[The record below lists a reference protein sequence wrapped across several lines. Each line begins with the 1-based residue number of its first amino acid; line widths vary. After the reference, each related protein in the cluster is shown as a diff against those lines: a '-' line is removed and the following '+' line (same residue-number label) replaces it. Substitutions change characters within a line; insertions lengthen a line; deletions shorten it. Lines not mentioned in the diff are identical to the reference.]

1 MDGQHAQVPFCHR
14 LNTIHGIIRVGS
26 PPVRRLTVL
35 TATCVGLMLVAA
47 GCNHD
52 GRYLRPATPD
62 QNATISTTVLA
73 TTVPASDIFEP
84 GPVATDATGAIDS
97 ATATT
102 IAPTSAEPTTTLVAD
117 DPTATTADGPGAS
130 PTAGAA
136 DTTTIK
142 TADLGGTS
150 VTLPGSSVVPTGP
163 GPNAQNAGN
172 NTDNAG
178 SPVAVLL
185 SAIAPWR
192 QGAPI
197 DARYTCIGA
206 DVSPPI
212 SWSAA
217 PAGTVEI
224 AITMS
229 DDQAPGFVHWAIAGI
244 DPSATT
250 IPEGGVL
257 PGVIRGVNGSGTQ
270 GYTGPCPPAGQTHS
284 YELAIHFLGSQIELG
299 DGASGADM
307 VLAINAVTIARAVV
321 TGTSGRN

>member
-1 MDGQHAQVPFCHR
+1 M
-14 LNTIHGIIRVGS
+14 
-26 PPVRRLTVL
+26 RRLTVL
-35 TATCVGLMLVAA
+35 TATCVALMLVAA

-84 GPVATDATGAIDS
+84 GPVATGVTGAIDS
-97 ATATT
+97 DASTT
-102 IAPTSAEPTTTLVAD
+102 IAPTSAEPNTTLVAD
-117 DPTATTADGPGAS
+117 DPTTTTVA
-130 PTAGAA
+130 AGATVA
-136 DTTTIK
+136 GAGATAAGGGKTTTIK
-142 TADLGGTS
+142 TVDLGGTAA
-150 VTLPGSSVVPTGP
+150 TLPGSSAVPTGP

-172 NTDNAG
+172 NTDGAG

-197 DARYTCIGA
+197 DARYTCVGA
-206 DVSPPI
+206 NLSPPL
-212 SWSAA
+212 SWSAG

-229 DDQAPGFVHWAIAGI
+229 DDQARSFVHWAIAGL
-244 DPSATT
+244 DPGATS

-257 PGVIRGVNGSGTQ
+257 PGVVQGINGSGTP
-270 GYTGPCPPAGQTHS
+270 GYTGPCPPAGQTHT
-284 YELAIHFLGSQIELG
+284 YELTIHFLGSQIELG
-299 DGASGADM
+299 DGAAGADM
-307 VLAINAVTIARAVV
+307 LLAINAATIARAVV